1 MSFEFESNYDTGPGI
16 NYAKDHP
23 FIPICVVAGY
33 LWMCYYGRIF
43 MTYRKPFDLRVPLAY
58 WNLLLSMFSFAGM
71 FRTIPVLIHNLH
83 SMSLVDNLCT
93 DPRISFGTGACGLWV
108 QLFVYSKIPELLDT
122 VFIIAR
128 KKPLIFLHWYHHVT
142 VLLFCWHSYATEAS
156 TGLFFV
162 TMNYSVHAAMYGY
175 YYLMAIG
182 AKPVWFN
189 PVTITICQ
197 IAQMIVGTVLC
208 VISFVLL
215 MKGDENCAVKKENVI
230 AGAIMYG
237 SYLYL
242 FCEFAVRRFVNVKHS
257 LGLHEN

>member
-1 MSFEFESNYDTGPGI
+1 
-16 NYAKDHP
+16 
-23 FIPICVVAGY
+23 
-33 LWMCYYGRIF
+33 
-43 MTYRKPFDLRVPLAY
+43 
-58 WNLLLSMFSFAGM
+58 MFSFAGM